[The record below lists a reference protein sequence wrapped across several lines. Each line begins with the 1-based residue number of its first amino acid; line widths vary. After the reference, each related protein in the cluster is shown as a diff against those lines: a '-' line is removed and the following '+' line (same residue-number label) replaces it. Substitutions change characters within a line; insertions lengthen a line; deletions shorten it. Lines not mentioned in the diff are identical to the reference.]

1 MAGSGLQLEPLHIQV
16 SPLLLIEESGC
27 PHLVGVI
34 LLNACYVVLIVV
46 VGIEVGDV
54 EVGIVQYHQY
64 LVVIV
69 ELAQVGSLLVVVETM
84 HVEIEPYLPAAQ
96 RASAVALECD
106 AAHIQLGEQIAHALT
121 ALDGQ
126 QTEVAIKEDLL
137 HLGVG
142 LEHHL
147 DCLGLSI
154 GVGCEV
160 EHTAPGLSLRQVI
173 LTVAGDA
180 GHIEAFHV

>member
-1 MAGSGLQLEPLHIQV
+1 M
-16 SPLLLIEESGC
+16 
-27 PHLVGVI
+27 
-34 LLNACYVVLIVV
+34 
-46 VGIEVGDV
+46 
-54 EVGIVQYHQY
+54 
-64 LVVIV
+64 
-69 ELAQVGSLLVVVETM
+69 
-84 HVEIEPYLPAAQ
+84 
-96 RASAVALECD
+96 ALECD

-154 GVGCEV
+154 GVGSEV
-160 EHTAPGLSLRQVI
+160 EHTAPGLSLRQIV
-173 LTVAGDA
+173 LTITCDA
-180 GHIEAFHV
+180 GHIEALHV